1 MKVYT
6 DTQAS
11 QRLIDLLYEA
21 QTEEVLIRRKD
32 GVVFSIVR
40 KSPAPSPFA
49 IKGIKTTSS
58 MQDILDAIKEAR
70 SGN

>member
-21 QTEEVLIRRKD
+21 QTEEILIRRKD
-32 GVVFSIVR
+32 GVVFSIVPKPPC
-40 KSPAPSPFA
+40 KSTLA
-49 IKGIKTTSS
+49 IKVYLLAK
-58 MQDILDAIKEAR
+58 DF
-70 SGN
+70 